1 MLVHPVRRMMEAL
14 LLPSLASFV
23 GRVCLA
29 GVIHDTFRH
38 NIVGGFL
45 AILAQ
50 DVLAIAYEYS
60 KMRQRSNRHV
70 RSFDG

>member
-29 GVIHDTFRH
+29 GVIHDTFRR

-45 AILAQ
+45 AILAK